1 VNYSRTVRA
10 LLLDGPWFI
19 RTVPDLW
26 FLVEVKAVSQTV
38 RRKGPDGPRVV
49 SDGACSSIG
58 RSAVETHVFAL
69 VLSEVYSGIADGPPQ
84 GPGRSVL
91 SLFFQKAS
99 PVRNNLR
106 YSGQSI

>member
-1 VNYSRTVRA
+1 VSR
-10 LLLDGPWFI
+10 
-19 RTVPDLW
+19 
-26 FLVEVKAVSQTV
+26 TV

-69 VLSEVYSGIADGPPQ
+69 VLSEDHLGVVDGLPQ
-84 GPGRSVL
+84 RPGRSAL

-99 PVRNNLR
+99 PVRNNLL